1 MLELFPNPDRDA
13 RARERTAPNTSPQ
26 HSRPEETVAER
37 AAGHNAART
46 GESVLELA
54 VALQRSLLPQLSPR
68 LPGVEIAYRY
78 LPSNDVI
85 QVGGDWF
92 DAMVLPGKR
101 IGLVVGDVM
110 GHGVASAVMM
120 GQLRTAVQTLAV
132 LGLPPHEVLRHLD
145 EAARRLSDTHLA
157 TCLYAVYDPVTR
169 RCTLANAGHLPP
181 VLARPGEPGRLLE
194 IPTGVPIGV
203 GGHAFDSVEFAIA
216 DGETMVLY
224 TDGLVETPKRD
235 IDEGLEILRS
245 SLPVYGVPLEQACS
259 TVIEALDT
267 APRED
272 DAALLM
278 ARFHGIPAGRV
289 ASWTLEPAP
298 RAAGQARR
306 LLRNTLDGWNLG
318 HLSAVAEL
326 LVTELVGN
334 SIRFASRPIT
344 LRVLHTDTLTCEVH
358 DDSHTLPVPRT
369 THALSETGRGLS
381 IIGTLARRWGTNRTD
396 TGKIVWFE
404 LDPGTD
410 DRPTGR
416 TP

>member
-1 MLELFPNPDRDA
+1 MLELFPQPDHGG
-13 RARERTAPNTSPQ
+13 RARRRLAAALAADSSAQ
-26 HSRPEETVAER
+26 HTRPDES
-37 AAGHNAART
+37 GGT
-46 GESVLELA
+46 GSDESVLELA
-54 VALQRSLLPQLSPR
+54 VALQRSLLPQLPQS

-181 VLARPGEPGRLLE
+181 VLARPGRPARLLKV
-194 IPTGVPIGV
+194 PTGVPIGV
-203 GGHAFDSVEFAIA
+203 GGHAFDSVEFDIA
-216 DGETMVLY
+216 DDEVMALY
-224 TDGLVETPKRD
+224 TDGLVETPHRD
-235 IDEGLEILRS
+235 IDDGLEILRGAV
-245 SLPVYGVPLEQACS
+245 PVDRVPLDKACE
-259 TVIEALDT
+259 VIVEALEG

-272 DAALLM
+272 DAALLV
-278 ARFHGIPAGRV
+278 ARFRGIPNRDV
-289 ASWTLEPAP
+289 ASWALEPEP

-306 LLRNTLDGWNLG
+306 LLRNTLKRWDLE
-318 HLSAVAEL
+318 HLSPVAEL
-326 LVTELVGN
+326 LVSELIGN
-334 SIRFASRPIT
+334 SIRFASRPIG
-344 LRVLHTDTLTCEVH
+344 LRLLYTDTLTCEVH

-369 THALSETGRGLS
+369 AHVLSEAGRGLS
-381 IIGTLARRWGTNRTD
+381 IVGTLARRWGTNRTD
-396 TGKIVWFE
+396 TGKITWFE
-404 LDPGTD
+404 LDPGRARD
-410 DRPTGR
+410 DGPAGR